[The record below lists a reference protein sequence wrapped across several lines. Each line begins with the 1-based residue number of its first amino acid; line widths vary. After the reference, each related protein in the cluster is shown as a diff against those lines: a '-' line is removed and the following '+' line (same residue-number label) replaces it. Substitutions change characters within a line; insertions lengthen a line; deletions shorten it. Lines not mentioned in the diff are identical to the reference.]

1 MAVLSDAMRVAD
13 TRALAAAQPDN
24 LFSICF
30 RVTCCHK
37 VTHFSTDLPQLSTYV
52 IYYLNKVL
60 RCEGRLVR
68 SVNFLL
74 TDTVSICLH
83 CTLHC
88 MWHISFLLY
97 SRATSKLICMEETEN
112 RNQGSRFL
120 LEMVYK
126 IYSFAQ
132 IFIYM

>member
-1 MAVLSDAMRVAD
+1 MQCVWRIC

-60 RCEGRLVR
+60 RCEGRVVR

-74 TDTVSICLH
+74 TDTVVYPIKKA
-83 CTLHC
+83 TLRQLKCEESNTSH
-88 MWHISFLLY
+88 LY
-97 SRATSKLICMEETEN
+97 KGIFSEIFAVDESKILKCYN
-112 RNQGSRFL
+112 H
-120 LEMVYK
+120 
-126 IYSFAQ
+126 
-132 IFIYM
+132 

>member
-1 MAVLSDAMRVAD
+1 MWRIC

-52 IYYLNKVL
+52 INYLNKVL
-60 RCEGRLVR
+60 RCKSRVIR

-74 TDTVSICLH
+74 TDTVYCLMQIKPIRTSPSH
-83 CTLHC
+83 PETDGLVERFKGTLKA
-88 MWHISFLLY
+88 MLQKAAVGEGKDWDKLLPFV
-97 SRATSKLICMEETEN
+97 LW
-112 RNQGSRFL
+112 
-120 LEMVYK
+120 
-126 IYSFAQ
+126 
-132 IFIYM
+132 YMGDK

>member
-1 MAVLSDAMRVAD
+1 MWRIC

-60 RCEGRLVR
+60 RCEGRVVR

-74 TDTVSICLH
+74 TDTVWVC
-83 CTLHC
+83 
-88 MWHISFLLY
+88 
-97 SRATSKLICMEETEN
+97 A
-112 RNQGSRFL
+112 GSV
-120 LEMVYK
+120 EGDVCIPMVCAGGVEGDVC
-126 IYSFAQ
+126 IP
-132 IFIYM
+132 MGVR